1 MYAGIFDYNDNDFIT
16 PFDNKMGIDSKG
28 NLMRRLDEYVALDMN
43 SGKFHYT
50 SPWPEDYDNNK
61 QFEK

>member
-1 MYAGIFDYNDNDFIT
+1 MCAAIFDYNDNDFIM
-16 PFDNKMGIDSKG
+16 PFNNKMGIDSKG

-50 SPWPEDYDNNK
+50 SPWTEDDDDK
-61 QFEK
+61 